1 MGMLLVKG
9 KACNGVDSHAR
20 FEMLKGADEAW
31 LLVYHFLPFLH
42 QYHNW
47 FLVFLTID

>member
-31 LLVYHFLPFLH
+31 LLVYHFLICVGLASH
-42 QYHNW
+42 
-47 FLVFLTID
+47 VS